1 MKHSLLFILSLIPFI
16 GLGGE
21 PEIEL
26 NEILDPKE
34 KRSEIPVFHAEVDLS
49 KSVSVTAD
57 LPSTFCVS
65 IYDATTMTLL
75 YQGNTYDGYCHFTST
90 LPTGSYF
97 IVISGPG
104 YSYEGEF
111 EIAND

>member
-1 MKHSLLFILSLIPFI
+1 MKHMLLLLLSLIPFI
-16 GLGGE
+16 GLCGE

-26 NEILDPKE
+26 FEISVPEQHK
-34 KRSEIPVFHAEVDLS
+34 SEIPVFHAEVDLS

-65 IYDATTMTLL
+65 IYDATNTTLL
-75 YQGNTYDGYCHFTST
+75 YQGNTYDGYYHFTST
-90 LPTGSYF
+90 LPSGNYY
-97 IVISGPG
+97 IVISGLG

-111 EIAND
+111 EISND